1 MITVIIVA
9 HVLGFIS
16 SIYAVM
22 ETRTAQ
28 GAVAWAVTLNAVPYV
43 AVPAYWILGR
53 KPFRGLCHSAAGG
66 RPRDPAHRQSSGR
79 ESRPQCDPTG
89 PEIPPTAG
97 QGRTSQRS
105 PICAVTRSNYW
116 WTAT

>member
-28 GAVAWAVTLNAVPYV
+28 GAVAWAVTLNAFPYV

-53 KPFRGLCHSAAGG
+53 SRFEGYVTARQEGDHEIRHIARAA
-66 RPRDPAHRQSSGR
+66 A
-79 ESRPQCDPTG
+79 EK
-89 PEIPPTAG
+89 AG
-97 QGRTSQRS
+97 HMRR
-105 PICAVTRSNYW
+105 
-116 WTAT
+116 